1 MKSPQWSLVIVLGAL
16 ALIRPFLSIVGIMD
30 TLGKPAAP
38 IAITIAISLAWLL
51 VVVLFNARQ
60 PLLTLVGAGLV
71 YGVLAIVLG
80 ATLGSLTGE
89 GGLAILNPFA
99 VVSILI
105 TNAIWGAVVG
115 LIAFGIQKARGRG

>member
-30 TLGKPAAP
+30 ALGKPAAP
-38 IAITIAISLAWLL
+38 IAVTIAISLAWLL

-80 ATLGSLTGE
+80 ATLGTLTGE
-89 GGLAILNPFA
+89 GGMSILRPLT

-115 LIAFGIQKARGRG
+115 LMAFGIQKARGRG